1 MNEIGEINIS
11 SIRDN
16 DRGVVVQMTQEISE
30 SFVFQSYTKSTD
42 ENSDRLVDWV
52 IKNIPQEFDDY
63 HISLKHCGYDLYPVY
78 TKLNSLGA
86 RVSLV

>member
-11 SIRDN
+11 STRDN

-30 SFVFQSYTKSTD
+30 SFIFQSYNKSTD
-42 ENSDRLVDWV
+42 ENSDKLVDWV
-52 IKNIPQEFDDY
+52 IKNIPEEFDEY
-63 HISLKHCGYDLYPVY
+63 HISLRHCGNDLYPVY
-78 TKLNSLGA
+78 SKLNALGV